1 MKSSAGFML
10 APAFLPIARPMAGRK
25 NVTRHAKSGLG
36 RPFFIQEDIKG
47 IDCMLTVLFN
57 NR

>member
-36 RPFFIQEDIKG
+36 RPFF
-47 IDCMLTVLFN
+47 LTRRYKRHRLYVDSVVQ
-57 NR
+57 